1 MEKLEIDKKRLHD
14 DLVMLRDFYGSV
26 SYDKRY
32 ADDYYCFME
41 LTKIYEALMLKE
53 FPYDRIKILEGVV
66 DSDEYYAAS
75 LKKEVKENFDW
86 ISKLYS
92 SFNEKIEGNI
102 ESVKLRNNHDYLKKY
117 NISEIRDIMIDYF
130 RLYGEKEEKFVRS
143 YFDEKRIQMG
153 APLLDCEGEHISTMY
168 GNVSYILLSF
178 NRHNEFDSYLFT
190 ILAHELGHA
199 IDSSLAYSK
208 YKTSE
213 EKFPV
218 LEIPSEFFEIG
229 LLRFLKENKIDE
241 VGADILK
248 QIIVSDIISSSINID
263 LVKKKYKK
271 GKNIKLVGSDSVRL
285 DDGRVMP
292 VFSDMLYGFG
302 EYMGLYLDNI
312 LDGNYKNFM
321 KRFYYFMRK
330 KEFMT
335 IDEILETLGIDKD
348 DFICGEKLIPTL
360 IEENKVL
367 SKKYK

>member
-14 DLVMLRDFYGSV
+14 DLVMLRDYYSNV
-26 SYDKRY
+26 TYDKRY

-41 LTKIYEALMLKE
+41 LVKLYEVLMLKE

-75 LKKEVKENFDW
+75 LKKEIKENFDK
-86 ISKLYS
+86 ISKLFS
-92 SFNEKIEGNI
+92 NFNSRIENQI
-102 ESVKLRNNHDYLKKY
+102 DPIRLRDNHDKLSKY
-117 NISEIRDIMIDYF
+117 KVSEVRDIMIDYY
-130 RLYGEKEEKFVRS
+130 RLYGEKEEKFVRN
-143 YFDEKRIQMG
+143 YFDEKRIQVG
-153 APLLDCEGEHISTMY
+153 APLLDSEGEHISTMY

-190 ILAHELGHA
+190 VLAHELGHA
-199 IDSSLAYSK
+199 IDSSLAFSK

-213 EKFPV
+213 EKSPV

-248 QIIVSDIISSSINID
+248 QVILNDVIGSSTNID
-263 LVKKKYKK
+263 LVKRKYKK
-271 GKNIKLVGSDSVRL
+271 GRNIDIVDGNSVKL
-285 DDGRVMP
+285 DDGRIIP

-302 EYMGLYLDNI
+302 QYMGLYLDNM
-312 LDGNYKNFM
+312 LDGNYKDFM

-330 KEFMT
+330 KETMT
-335 IDEILETLGIDKD
+335 IDEVIESLGIDKD
-348 DFICGEKLIPTL
+348 DFMFGGTLAQTL

-367 SKKYK
+367 SKKL